1 MNAKVVTRIA
11 TALNCVGV
19 VATAVLAAKET
30 PKARQK
36 ATLKEKLKV
45 YSPAIAVGA
54 TTILGIVGVNS
65 YHLRTEQILTGA
77 YISYKEMLENRKKL
91 EDQVLGEGTAKEI
104 DVLESK
110 MAEPDRL
117 PDESKGEHLYWEEES
132 HQLFIATDAQVWKAI
147 CKLNRRY
154 HKTGRVSVNS
164 WLHDLKLKSLTF
176 GDMYGWAM
184 EDSCEQGYT
193 DWIDI
198 MPTHATREDGTE
210 YYILKMNARPNSEF
224 A

>member
-19 VATAVLAAKET
+19 VATAVLAAKEA

-36 ATLKEKLKV
+36 ATFKEKVKV
-45 YSPAIAVGA
+45 YSPAIAVG
-54 TTILGIVGVNS
+54 TMTVLGIVGVNS

-91 EDQVLGEGTAKEI
+91 EDQVLGEGASDEI
-104 DVLESK
+104 DAVE
-110 MAEPDRL
+110 AEVAKPDRL

-132 HQLFIATDAQVWKAI
+132 HQLFIATEAQVWKAI

-154 HKTGRVSVNS
+154 HCHGRASVNS

-176 GDMYGWAM
+176 GDLYGWAM
-184 EDSCEQGYT
+184 EDGYEQGYT

-198 MPTHATREDGTE
+198 KPVQATREDGTE
-210 YYILKMNARPNSEF
+210 FYILKMKARPNSEF